1 MKTMVVPLFSVM
13 LIVTSTIAQVDS
25 NFHCYLL
32 FGQSNMAGGGAG
44 VPLGGSGSGTLI
56 TEDCDTSTRVKVL
69 AFCNC
74 NAGSIVACPN
84 KAPQGRTADNWYT
97 ASPALHIC
105 GEGVSP
111 GDWFAKTLLD
121 SIRDDIKIG
130 LIPCAL
136 SGQGLQVFVK
146 DGSNFNIPNWAHP
159 TLGNS
164 SPYTWMLNRCKKAQE
179 TGVIKG
185 ILLHQG
191 ESGSGSRP
199 WGDVAKQIMDDLK
212 KDLNLPST
220 LPVVVGE
227 LRQDAKACCSG
238 ANTAI
243 NNFSKSYPK
252 CGLASSLNLGVQTN
266 DTTYVNGQMK
276 IENDPFHFNPE
287 GMREFGKRYARA
299 FLSIA
304 DNKFIPRKVE
314 VAVNTP
320 KIQRAVSSQSLK
332 SWNEN
337 VRIFSLNG
345 KMVSQSANNDKN
357 DYLKGL
363 QPGSIYVVRRNNGA
377 STQLMLVVP

>member
-1 MKTMVVPLFSVM
+1 M
-13 LIVTSTIAQVDS
+13 LIRKFLIIPLTVILLASLAGAQVDS

-56 TEDCDTSTRVKVL
+56 AADCDTSTRVKVL

-74 NAGSIVACPN
+74 NAGSIVACSKN
-84 KAPQGRTADNWYT
+84 AAQGRTADKWYT

-105 GEGVSP
+105 NEGVSP
-111 GDWFAKTLLD
+111 GDWFAKTMLD

-146 DGSNFNIPNWAHP
+146 GGSNFNIPNWAHP

-191 ESGSGSRP
+191 ESGSGGRP
-199 WGDVAKQIMDDLK
+199 WGDVAKQILDDLK
-212 KDLNLPST
+212 KDLNLPGN

-227 LRQDAKACCSG
+227 LRQDAKACCAG
-238 ANTAI
+238 GNKAI
-243 NNFSKSYPK
+243 DDFAKSYPK
-252 CGLASSLNLGVQTN
+252 CGLASSLNLGVQT
-266 DTTYVNGQMK
+266 DAD
-276 IENDPFHFNPE
+276 DPYHFNPE
-287 GMREFGKRYARA
+287 GMREFGKRYTRA
-299 FLSIA
+299 FLSLA
-304 DNKFIPRKVE
+304 DNKYIPRKGE
-314 VAVNTP
+314 VAVQVP
-320 KIQRAVSSQSLK
+320 RIPRAVSSASVE

-337 VRIFSLNG
+337 VCIFSLNG
-345 KMVSQSANNDKN
+345 KMVGLGTNNDKN
-357 DYLKGL
+357 GFLKGL
-363 QPGSIYVVRRNNGA
+363 QPGSIYIVKRNSST
-377 STQLMLVVP
+377 STQLLMIH